1 MAVSVSVS
9 RHKTETWDTI
19 LFVLQTYRAKVTTE
33 NKTLIARITR
43 NLTD

>member
-19 LFVLQTYRAKVTTE
+19 LFVLQTHRSKMTTE
-33 NKTLIARITR
+33 FIKNETLITR
-43 NLTD
+43 F